1 MDALSPAFAWDPV
14 ALEALKTELRGRA
27 EAEGFA
33 DFGICAPDAIPEAPE
48 RLRRWLEGGAQG
60 DMLWMKERTA
70 QRSDPRELWPEAR
83 AVIMLAENYG
93 PGPGHDPLKVLKSP
107 ECGGVATYAQGED
120 YHDVVK
126 KKIKR
131 LARWLAETT
140 GEAVKVF
147 VDTAPVME
155 KPLAAA
161 AGLGWQGKHTN
172 LVSRKAGSWTFLAAI
187 YTSTPLPPDGPS
199 KGSCGSCRKCLDSCP
214 TGAFPAPYQLDA
226 RRCVSYL
233 TIEHKGPI
241 PHEFRKPIGNRIY
254 GCDDCLAVCPWNKYA
269 KAAHEM
275 AYRGVML
282 QRPMLAHFL
291 QIESDEDFREIFA
304 KSPIKRIGRGR
315 FLRNVL
321 IAAGNSGLESLIP
334 LVRERLADSDPVTRG
349 AAVWALAQ
357 LLPRPEFAALAAA
370 RAPDPDP
377 EAEAEWGAALER
389 DPNAPERPCGRI
401 ARPGG
406 IRDAGSPGFSVS

>member
-1 MDALSPAFAWDPV
+1 MDAPFLPLAQDSAILAG
-14 ALEALKTELRGRA
+14 LKAELGRRA
-27 EAEGFA
+27 AAEGFV
-33 DFGICAPDAIPEAPE
+33 DFGVCAPDSLPQAPE
-48 RLRRWLEGGAQG
+48 RLRQWLEAGSQG
-60 DMLWMKERTA
+60 DMVWMAERTA
-70 QRSDPRELWPEAR
+70 QRSDPRELWPEAK

-93 PGPGHDPLKVLKSP
+93 PNPGHDPLKVLKSP
-107 ECGGVATYAQGED
+107 ECGAVATYAQGDD

-131 LARWLAETT
+131 LARWFAETT

-187 YTSTPLPPDGPS
+187 YTSAPLPADAPTRG
-199 KGSCGSCRKCLDSCP
+199 GCGSCVKCLEACP
-214 TGAFPAPYQLDA
+214 TGAFTGPYRLDA

-233 TIEHKGPI
+233 TIEHQGPI
-241 PHEFRKPIGNRIY
+241 PHEFRKLLGNRIY

-269 KAAHEM
+269 RAAHEM

-282 QRPMLAHFL
+282 QRPLLAHFL

-304 KSPIKRIGRGR
+304 KSPIKRVGRGR

-321 IAAGNSGLESLIP
+321 IAAGNSGLADLTP
-334 LVRERLADSDPVTRG
+334 LVRERLVDPDPVTRG
-349 AAVWALAQ
+349 AAIWALAQ
-357 LLPRPEFAALAAA
+357 LLPRPEFAALATG

-377 EAEAEWGAALER
+377 EAEAEWSAALAEM
-389 DPNAPERPCGRI
+389 G
-401 ARPGG
+401 
-406 IRDAGSPGFSVS
+406 

>member
-1 MDALSPAFAWDPV
+1 MDALSPPLPLDPH
-14 ALEALKTELRGRA
+14 ALETLKAELAAKA
-27 EAEGFA
+27 EAEGFV
-33 DFGICAPDAIPEAPE
+33 DFGICAPDALPEAPA
-48 RLRRWLEGGAQG
+48 RLRQWLEEGSQG
-60 DMLWMKERTA
+60 DMVWMAERTA
-70 QRSDPRELWPEAR
+70 QRADPRELWPEVR

-93 PGPGHDPLKVLKSP
+93 PGPGHDPLKVLKARD
-107 ECGGVATYAQGED
+107 CGAVATYAQGED
-120 YHDVVK
+120 YHDVLK

-187 YTSTPLPPDGPS
+187 YTSTPLPPDAKT
-199 KGSCGSCRKCLDSCP
+199 KGSCGSCRKCLDACP
-214 TGAFPAPYQLDA
+214 TKAFPAPYRLDA
-226 RRCVSYL
+226 KRCVSYL

-241 PHEFRKPIGNRIY
+241 PHEFRESIGNRIY

-269 KAAHEM
+269 RAAHEM

-321 IAAGNSGLESLIP
+321 IAAGNSGLASLIP
-334 LVRERLADSDPVTRG
+334 LVRERLADADPVTRG
-349 AAVWALAQ
+349 AAVWALSR
-357 LLPRPEFAALAAA
+357 LLPPAEFASLASA
-370 RAPDPDP
+370 RAPDADP
-377 EAEAEWGAALER
+377 EAEAEWGAALAAESR
-389 DPNAPERPCGRI
+389 AL
-401 ARPGG
+401 
-406 IRDAGSPGFSVS
+406 